1 MAQAPQSP
9 AGGRRFDVASVK
21 PAPPPAERRA
31 AAARAGG
38 PPPTVY
44 DMRMLPGGRFTAT
57 MVSLRMLVSYAFELR
72 DYQIEG
78 GPNWSSTDYFDIAAS
93 AGADA
98 APDEIRAMLRTLLAE
113 RFRMR
118 ARLETRQAPVHVLT
132 IARSDGRLGPE
143 LRRTTP
149 DCQRQLAERKKAAEA
164 KAAEAN
170 AAEAERGPIAFQMP
184 TRDTCGGSLMRAT
197 SGGGFSALMNGVEL
211 TRLLSIVSEA
221 VAAPVVDR
229 TGLTG
234 LVDFR
239 LEYLPERQGARR
251 TAGLDP
257 NADDPLPP
265 PIATALQ
272 QQLGLKLEKQVGPL
286 PIVVIDGAERPLPD

>member
-9 AGGRRFDVASVK
+9 AGGRRFDVA
-21 PAPPPAERRA
+21 
-31 AAARAGG
+31 
-38 PPPTVY
+38 
-44 DMRMLPGGRFTAT
+44 
-57 MVSLRMLVSYAFELR
+57 
-72 DYQIEG
+72 
-78 GPNWSSTDYFDIAAS
+78 
-93 AGADA
+93 
-98 APDEIRAMLRTLLAE
+98 
-113 RFRMR
+113 
-118 ARLETRQAPVHVLT
+118 
-132 IARSDGRLGPE
+132 
-143 LRRTTP
+143 
-149 DCQRQLAERKKAAEA
+149 
-164 KAAEAN
+164 
-170 AAEAERGPIAFQMP
+170 FQMP
-184 TRDTCGGSLMRAT
+184 TRDTCGGLLLRTT
-197 SGGGFSALMNGVEL
+197 SAGAFSALMNGVEL

-234 LVDFR
+234 LVDFT

-272 QQLGLKLEKQVGPL
+272 QQLGLKLEKQMGPL